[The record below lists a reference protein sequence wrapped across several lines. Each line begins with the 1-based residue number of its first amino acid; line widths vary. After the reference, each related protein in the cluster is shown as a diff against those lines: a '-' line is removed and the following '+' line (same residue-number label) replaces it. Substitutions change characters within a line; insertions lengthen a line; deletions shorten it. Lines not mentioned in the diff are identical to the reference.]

1 MFLEISQN
9 SRENTSARVSFSIKF
24 LASGG
29 ACYFIKK
36 ETLAQIFSSEFCE
49 ISENTFFTEH
59 IRTTASTLSL
69 IKKLLALTKR
79 YYPFTTDS
87 WQKNLMEGV
96 NLLQSTHIT
105 YFRSCI
111 YCGGFHV
118 KSDILA
124 TYTLRDNQNAE
135 MQVKIYLLEKV
146 LRRRLCP
153 ESQSK

>member
-1 MFLEISQN
+1 
-9 SRENTSARVSFSIKF
+9 
-24 LASGG
+24 
-29 ACYFIKK
+29 
-36 ETLAQIFSSEFCE
+36 
-49 ISENTFFTEH
+49 
-59 IRTTASTLSL
+59 
-69 IKKLLALTKR
+69 
-79 YYPFTTDS
+79 
-87 WQKNLMEGV
+87 MEGV
-96 NLLQSTHIT
+96 NLLPSTHIT

-111 YCGGFHV
+111 HCGGFHV